1 MVESVSPYDGR
12 ERVIVQVNSG
22 PIGTYLDGQ
31 LIPELKRRQTNHVNH
46 TVPRKNLT
54 TGRY

>member
-31 LIPELKRRQTNHVNH
+31 LIPELKRRQLNRVNY
-46 TVPRKNLT
+46 TVPRKI
-54 TGRY
+54 